1 MIKDTSFRKDCE
13 FMVDFRNIFDGAG
26 KKKLIV
32 FSVALATTCAAF
44 SVAKGN
50 DESLD
55 TLSSDSS
62 LSTAEQKLTS
72 EEIDKIIEDL
82 KVSGNVDN
90 IIDKLNEYL
99 IRARLAENDALVD
112 YLEKKIE
119 YYTSLKQTETL
130 KGEIEALKKKNSNVS
145 DVDEQVSKIMSSD
158 MILSDL
164 EGALSSEAMSIIYS
178 LGEDNIKKLQDL
190 LVEVEGMMN
199 IKDTDSLAVQQRS
212 LLDVLF
218 LSKAIEDS
226 LVSDE
231 RLEEAE
237 NTLSVA
243 VTILESYEKQ
253 KYGTSEYDNLV
264 EGSDNFSKTGNK
276 SSSIL
281 PEQIIFFNGYFNIKH
296 EPIMYDGHILLALD
310 DLFQY
315 IDSDIEYMYN
325 NPTMVIKSP
334 NKILELVCGKST
346 AYVEDK
352 PQSMPVPVLS
362 FNNVQYMPVESFA
375 EAYDISYKFLPD
387 SDCIILYDNLVQLE
401 NSSVPNQL
409 NKG

>member
-1 MIKDTSFRKDCE
+1 
-13 FMVDFRNIFDGAG
+13 MVDFRNIFDGAG

-99 IRARLAENDALVD
+99 IRARLAENDALAE

-231 RLEEAE
+231 RLEEAK

-296 EPIMYDGHILLALD
+296 APIMYDGHILLALD

>member
-1 MIKDTSFRKDCE
+1 
-13 FMVDFRNIFDGAG
+13 MVDFRNIFNGAG

-32 FSVALATTCAAF
+32 FSLALAATCVAF

-55 TLSSDSS
+55 TLSSNSNP
-62 LSTAEQKLTS
+62 STAEQKLTS

-99 IRARLAENDALVD
+99 IRARLAENDALAE

-212 LLDVLF
+212 LLDILF

-231 RLEEAE
+231 RLEEAK

-334 NKILELVCGKST
+334 NKILELVCGEST
-346 AYVEDK
+346 AYIDDK

>member
-1 MIKDTSFRKDCE
+1 
-13 FMVDFRNIFDGAG
+13 MVDFRNIFDGAG

-99 IRARLAENDALVD
+99 IRARLAENDALAE

-190 LVEVEGMMN
+190 LVEVESMMN
-199 IKDTDSLAVQQRS
+199 IKDTNSLTIQQRS

-231 RLEEAE
+231 RLEEAK

-296 EPIMYDGHILLALD
+296 APIMYDGHILLALD

>member
-1 MIKDTSFRKDCE
+1 MISFKN
-13 FMVDFRNIFDGAG
+13 FFDSVN
-26 KKKLIV
+26 KKKLAI
-32 FSVALATTCAAF
+32 FSAFAVATCTAAF
-44 SVAKGN
+44 SIAKGN
-50 DESLD
+50 SESLD
-55 TLSSDSS
+55 LISSNSNP
-62 LSTAEQKLTS
+62 STAEQKLTS

-99 IRARLAENDALVD
+99 IRARLAENDALAE

-178 LGEDNIKKLQDL
+178 LGEDNVKKLQDL

-199 IKDTDSLAVQQRS
+199 IKDTSSLTVQQRS

-218 LSKAIEDS
+218 LSKAIEDE
-226 LVSDE
+226 LVSNE
-231 RLEEAE
+231 RLDEAK
-237 NTLSVA
+237 NVLSVA

-281 PEQIIFFNGYFNIKH
+281 PEQIVFFNGYFNIKH
-296 EPIMYDGHILLALD
+296 APIMYDGHILLALD

-334 NKILELVCGKST
+334 NKILELVCGEST
-346 AYVEDK
+346 AYIDDK

-362 FNNVQYMPVESFA
+362 FNNVQYVPVESFA

>member
-1 MIKDTSFRKDCE
+1 MDKIENNPCDGIKAPKLE
-13 FMVDFRNIFDGAG
+13 
-26 KKKLIV
+26 KKLP
-32 FSVALATTCAAF
+32 
-44 SVAKGN
+44 N
-50 DESLD
+50 Y
-55 TLSSDSS
+55 
-62 LSTAEQKLTS
+62 LTS

-99 IRARLAENDALVD
+99 IRARLAENDALAE

-199 IKDTDSLAVQQRS
+199 IKDTDSLTIQQRS

-231 RLEEAE
+231 RLEEAK

-281 PEQIIFFNGYFNIKH
+281 PEQIVFFNGYFNIKH
-296 EPIMYDGHILLALD
+296 APIMYDGHILLALD

-346 AYVEDK
+346 AYIDDK

-362 FNNVQYMPVESFA
+362 FNNVQYVSVESFA

>member
-1 MIKDTSFRKDCE
+1 MISFKN
-13 FMVDFRNIFDGAG
+13 FFDSVN
-26 KKKLIV
+26 KKKLAI
-32 FSVALATTCAAF
+32 FSAFAVATCTAAF
-44 SVAKGN
+44 SIAKGN
-50 DESLD
+50 SESLD
-55 TLSSDSS
+55 LMSSENDS
-62 LSTAEQKLTS
+62 AAADQKLTS

-99 IRARLAENDALVD
+99 IRARLAENDALAE

-199 IKDTDSLAVQQRS
+199 IKDTSSLTVQQRS

-218 LSKAIEDS
+218 LSKAIEDE
-226 LVSDE
+226 LVSNE
-231 RLEEAE
+231 RLDEAK
-237 NTLSVA
+237 NVLSVA

-281 PEQIIFFNGYFNIKH
+281 PEQIVFFNGYFNIKH
-296 EPIMYDGHILLALD
+296 APIMYDGHILLALD

-334 NKILELVCGKST
+334 NKILELVCGEST
-346 AYVEDK
+346 AYIDDK

-362 FNNVQYMPVESFA
+362 FNNVQYVPVESFA

>member
-1 MIKDTSFRKDCE
+1 
-13 FMVDFRNIFDGAG
+13 MVDFRNIFDGAG

-190 LVEVEGMMN
+190 LVEVEGDR
-199 IKDTDSLAVQQRS
+199 K
-212 LLDVLF
+212 
-218 LSKAIEDS
+218 
-226 LVSDE
+226 
-231 RLEEAE
+231 
-237 NTLSVA
+237 SV
-243 VTILESYEKQ
+243 V
-253 KYGTSEYDNLV
+253 
-264 EGSDNFSKTGNK
+264 
-276 SSSIL
+276 
-281 PEQIIFFNGYFNIKH
+281 
-296 EPIMYDGHILLALD
+296 
-310 DLFQY
+310 
-315 IDSDIEYMYN
+315 
-325 NPTMVIKSP
+325 
-334 NKILELVCGKST
+334 
-346 AYVEDK
+346 
-352 PQSMPVPVLS
+352 
-362 FNNVQYMPVESFA
+362 
-375 EAYDISYKFLPD
+375 
-387 SDCIILYDNLVQLE
+387 
-401 NSSVPNQL
+401 
-409 NKG
+409 

>member
-1 MIKDTSFRKDCE
+1 MISFKN
-13 FMVDFRNIFDGAG
+13 FFDSVN
-26 KKKLIV
+26 KKKLAI
-32 FSVALATTCAAF
+32 FSAFAVATCTAAF
-44 SVAKGN
+44 SIAKGN
-50 DESLD
+50 SESLD
-55 TLSSDSS
+55 LMSSENDSAA
-62 LSTAEQKLTS
+62 AEQKLTS

-99 IRARLAENDALVD
+99 IRARLAENDALAE

-199 IKDTDSLAVQQRS
+199 IKDTSSLTVQQRS

-231 RLEEAE
+231 RLEEAK

-334 NKILELVCGKST
+334 NKILELVCGEST
-346 AYVEDK
+346 AYIDDK

-362 FNNVQYMPVESFA
+362 FNNVQYVPVESFA

>member
-1 MIKDTSFRKDCE
+1 
-13 FMVDFRNIFDGAG
+13 MVDFWNTFDGAG

-55 TLSSDSS
+55 TLSSGSS

-99 IRARLAENDALVD
+99 IRARLAENDALVN

-231 RLEEAE
+231 RLEEAK

-346 AYVEDK
+346 AYVDDK
-352 PQSMPVPVLS
+352 PQSMSVPVLS

>member
-1 MIKDTSFRKDCE
+1 
-13 FMVDFRNIFDGAG
+13 MVDFRNIFDGAG

-99 IRARLAENDALVD
+99 IRARLAENDALAE

-199 IKDTDSLAVQQRS
+199 IKDTNLLTIQQRS

-231 RLEEAE
+231 RLEEAK

-281 PEQIIFFNGYFNIKH
+281 PEQIVFFNGYFNIKH

>member
-1 MIKDTSFRKDCE
+1 
-13 FMVDFRNIFDGAG
+13 MVDFRNIFDGAG

-99 IRARLAENDALVD
+99 IRARLAENDALAD

-199 IKDTDSLAVQQRS
+199 IKDTDSLTIQQRS

-231 RLEEAE
+231 RLEEAK

-281 PEQIIFFNGYFNIKH
+281 PEQIVFFNGYFNIKH

-346 AYVEDK
+346 AYIDDK

-362 FNNVQYMPVESFA
+362 FNNVQYVSVESFA

>member
-1 MIKDTSFRKDCE
+1 MISFKN
-13 FMVDFRNIFDGAG
+13 FFDSVN
-26 KKKLIV
+26 KKKLAI
-32 FSVALATTCAAF
+32 FSAFAVATCTAAF
-44 SVAKGN
+44 SIAKGN
-50 DESLD
+50 SESLD
-55 TLSSDSS
+55 LMSSENDSAA
-62 LSTAEQKLTS
+62 AEQKLTS

-99 IRARLAENDALVD
+99 IRARLAENDALAE

-199 IKDTDSLAVQQRS
+199 IKDTSSLTVQQRS

-218 LSKAIEDS
+218 LSKAIEDE
-226 LVSDE
+226 LVSNE
-231 RLEEAE
+231 RLDEAK
-237 NTLSVA
+237 NVLSVA

-281 PEQIIFFNGYFNIKH
+281 PEQIVFFNGYFNIKH
-296 EPIMYDGHILLALD
+296 APIMYDGHILLALD

>member
-1 MIKDTSFRKDCE
+1 MISFKN
-13 FMVDFRNIFDGAG
+13 FFDSVN
-26 KKKLIV
+26 KKKLAI
-32 FSVALATTCAAF
+32 FSAFAVATCTAAF

-199 IKDTDSLAVQQRS
+199 IKDTNSLTIQQRS

-231 RLEEAE
+231 RLEEAK

>member
-1 MIKDTSFRKDCE
+1 
-13 FMVDFRNIFDGAG
+13 MVDFRNIFNGAG

-32 FSVALATTCAAF
+32 FSLALATTCAAF

-99 IRARLAENDALVD
+99 IRARLAENDALAE

-164 EGALSSEAMSIIYS
+164 ECALSSEAMSIIYS
-178 LGEDNIKKLQDL
+178 LGEDNVKKLQDL

-199 IKDTDSLAVQQRS
+199 IKDTNSLTIQQRS

-231 RLEEAE
+231 RLEEAK

-296 EPIMYDGHILLALD
+296 APIMYDGHILLALD

-325 NPTMVIKSP
+325 NPTIVIKSP

>member
-1 MIKDTSFRKDCE
+1 
-13 FMVDFRNIFDGAG
+13 MVDFRNIFNGAG

-32 FSVALATTCAAF
+32 FSLALAATCVAF

-55 TLSSDSS
+55 TLSSNSNP
-62 LSTAEQKLTS
+62 STAEQKLTS

-99 IRARLAENDALVD
+99 IRARLAENDALAE

-178 LGEDNIKKLQDL
+178 LGEDNIKNLQDL

-199 IKDTDSLAVQQRS
+199 IKDTSSLTVQQRS

-231 RLEEAE
+231 RLEEAK

-281 PEQIIFFNGYFNIKH
+281 PEQIVFFNGYFNIKH
-296 EPIMYDGHILLALD
+296 APIMYDGHILLALD

-334 NKILELVCGKST
+334 NKILELVCGEST
-346 AYVEDK
+346 AYIDDK

-362 FNNVQYMPVESFA
+362 FNNVQYVPVESFA

>member
-1 MIKDTSFRKDCE
+1 MISFKN
-13 FMVDFRNIFDGAG
+13 FFDSVN
-26 KKKLIV
+26 KKKLAI
-32 FSVALATTCAAF
+32 FSAFAVATCTAAF
-44 SVAKGN
+44 SIAKGN
-50 DESLD
+50 SESLD
-55 TLSSDSS
+55 LMSSENDSAA
-62 LSTAEQKLTS
+62 AEQKLTS

-99 IRARLAENDALVD
+99 IRARLAENDALAE

-199 IKDTDSLAVQQRS
+199 IKDTNLLTIQQRS

-231 RLEEAE
+231 RLEEAK

-281 PEQIIFFNGYFNIKH
+281 PEQIVFFNGYFNIKH

>member
-1 MIKDTSFRKDCE
+1 
-13 FMVDFRNIFDGAG
+13 MVDFWNIFDGAG

-55 TLSSDSS
+55 TLSSGSS

-99 IRARLAENDALVD
+99 IRARLAENDALVN

-231 RLEEAE
+231 RLEEAK

-346 AYVEDK
+346 AYVDDK
-352 PQSMPVPVLS
+352 PQSMSVPVLS

>member
-1 MIKDTSFRKDCE
+1 
-13 FMVDFRNIFDGAG
+13 MVDFRNIFNGAG

-32 FSVALATTCAAF
+32 FSLALATTCAAF

-99 IRARLAENDALVD
+99 IRARLAENDALAE

-178 LGEDNIKKLQDL
+178 LGEDNVKKLQDL

-199 IKDTDSLAVQQRS
+199 IKDTNSLTIQQRS

-231 RLEEAE
+231 RLEEAK

-281 PEQIIFFNGYFNIKH
+281 PEQIVFFNGYFNIKH
-296 EPIMYDGHILLALD
+296 APIMYDGHILLALD

-362 FNNVQYMPVESFA
+362 FNNVQYVPVESFA

>member
-1 MIKDTSFRKDCE
+1 
-13 FMVDFRNIFDGAG
+13 MVDFRNIFDGAG

-99 IRARLAENDALVD
+99 IRARLAENDALAE

-190 LVEVEGMMN
+190 LVEVESMMN
-199 IKDTDSLAVQQRS
+199 IKDTNSLTIQQRS

-231 RLEEAE
+231 RLEEAK

>member
-1 MIKDTSFRKDCE
+1 MISFKN
-13 FMVDFRNIFDGAG
+13 FFDSVN
-26 KKKLIV
+26 KKKLAI
-32 FSVALATTCAAF
+32 FSAFAVATCTAAF
-44 SVAKGN
+44 SIAKGN
-50 DESLD
+50 SESLD
-55 TLSSDSS
+55 LMSSENDSAA
-62 LSTAEQKLTS
+62 AEQKLTS

-99 IRARLAENDALVD
+99 IRARLAENDALAE

-178 LGEDNIKKLQDL
+178 LGEDNVKKLQDL

-199 IKDTDSLAVQQRS
+199 IKDTSSLTVQQRS

-218 LSKAIEDS
+218 LSKAIEDE
-226 LVSDE
+226 LVSNE
-231 RLEEAE
+231 RLDEAK
-237 NTLSVA
+237 NVLSVA

-281 PEQIIFFNGYFNIKH
+281 PEQIVFFNGYFNIKH
-296 EPIMYDGHILLALD
+296 APIMYDGHILLALD

>member
-1 MIKDTSFRKDCE
+1 MISFKN
-13 FMVDFRNIFDGAG
+13 FFDSVN
-26 KKKLIV
+26 KKKLAI
-32 FSVALATTCAAF
+32 FSAFAVATCTAAF
-44 SVAKGN
+44 SIAKGN
-50 DESLD
+50 SESLD
-55 TLSSDSS
+55 LMSSENDSAA
-62 LSTAEQKLTS
+62 AEQKLTS

-99 IRARLAENDALVD
+99 IRARLAENDALAE

-178 LGEDNIKKLQDL
+178 LGEDNVKKLQDL

-199 IKDTDSLAVQQRS
+199 IKDTNSLTIQQRS

-231 RLEEAE
+231 RLEEAK

-281 PEQIIFFNGYFNIKH
+281 PEQIVFFNGYFNIKH
-296 EPIMYDGHILLALD
+296 APIMYDGHILLALD

-334 NKILELVCGKST
+334 NKILELVCGEST
-346 AYVEDK
+346 AYIDDK

-362 FNNVQYMPVESFA
+362 FNNVQYVPVESFA

>member
-1 MIKDTSFRKDCE
+1 
-13 FMVDFRNIFDGAG
+13 MVDFRNIFDGAG

-99 IRARLAENDALVD
+99 IRARLAENDALAE

-199 IKDTDSLAVQQRS
+199 IKDTNSLTIQQRS

-231 RLEEAE
+231 RLEEAK

>member
-1 MIKDTSFRKDCE
+1 MISFKN
-13 FMVDFRNIFDGAG
+13 FFDSVN
-26 KKKLIV
+26 KKKLAI
-32 FSVALATTCAAF
+32 FSAFAVATCTAAF
-44 SVAKGN
+44 SIAKGN
-50 DESLD
+50 SESLD
-55 TLSSDSS
+55 LMSSENDSAA
-62 LSTAEQKLTS
+62 AEQKLTS

-99 IRARLAENDALVD
+99 IRARLAENDALAE

-178 LGEDNIKKLQDL
+178 LGEDNVKKLQDL

-199 IKDTDSLAVQQRS
+199 IKDTSSLTVQQRS

-218 LSKAIEDS
+218 LSKAIEDE
-226 LVSDE
+226 LVSNE
-231 RLEEAE
+231 RLDEAK
-237 NTLSVA
+237 NVLSVA

-296 EPIMYDGHILLALD
+296 APIMYDGHILLALD

>member
-1 MIKDTSFRKDCE
+1 MISFKN
-13 FMVDFRNIFDGAG
+13 FFDSVN
-26 KKKLIV
+26 KKKLAI
-32 FSVALATTCAAF
+32 FSAFAVATCTAAF
-44 SVAKGN
+44 SIAKGN
-50 DESLD
+50 SESLD
-55 TLSSDSS
+55 LMSSENDSAA
-62 LSTAEQKLTS
+62 AEQKLTS

-99 IRARLAENDALVD
+99 IRARLAENDALAE

-164 EGALSSEAMSIIYS
+164 ECALSSEAMSIIYS
-178 LGEDNIKKLQDL
+178 LGEDNVKKLQDL

-199 IKDTDSLAVQQRS
+199 IKDTSSLTVQQRS

-218 LSKAIEDS
+218 LSKAIEDES
-226 LVSDE
+226 VSNE
-231 RLEEAE
+231 RLDEAK
-237 NTLSVA
+237 NVLSVA
-243 VTILESYEKQ
+243 VTIFESYEKQ

-281 PEQIIFFNGYFNIKH
+281 PEQIVFFNGYFNIKH
-296 EPIMYDGHILLALD
+296 APIMYDGHILLALD

-334 NKILELVCGKST
+334 NKILELVCGEST
-346 AYVEDK
+346 AYIDDK

-362 FNNVQYMPVESFA
+362 FNNVQYVPVESFA

-387 SDCIILYDNLVQLE
+387 SYCIILYDNLVQLE

>member
-1 MIKDTSFRKDCE
+1 MISFKN
-13 FMVDFRNIFDGAG
+13 FFDSVN
-26 KKKLIV
+26 KKKLAI
-32 FSVALATTCAAF
+32 FSAFAVATCTAAF

-99 IRARLAENDALVD
+99 IRERLAENDALVD

-199 IKDTDSLAVQQRS
+199 IKDTNSLTIQQRS

-231 RLEEAE
+231 RLEEAK

>member
-1 MIKDTSFRKDCE
+1 M
-13 FMVDFRNIFDGAG
+13 
-26 KKKLIV
+26 
-32 FSVALATTCAAF
+32 ALATTCAAF

-199 IKDTDSLAVQQRS
+199 IKDTNSLTIQQRS

-231 RLEEAE
+231 RLEEAK

>member
-1 MIKDTSFRKDCE
+1 
-13 FMVDFRNIFDGAG
+13 MVDFRNIFNGAG

-32 FSVALATTCAAF
+32 FSLALAATCVAF

-55 TLSSDSS
+55 TLSSNSNP
-62 LSTAEQKLTS
+62 STAEQKLTS

-99 IRARLAENDALVD
+99 IRARLAENDALAE

-164 EGALSSEAMSIIYS
+164 EGALSSEAMSIVYS

-199 IKDTDSLAVQQRS
+199 IKDTSSLTVQQRS

-218 LSKAIEDS
+218 LSKAIEDE
-226 LVSDE
+226 LVSNE
-231 RLEEAE
+231 RLDEAK
-237 NTLSVA
+237 NVLSVA

-281 PEQIIFFNGYFNIKH
+281 PEQIVFFNGYFNIKH
-296 EPIMYDGHILLALD
+296 APIMYDGHILLALD

-334 NKILELVCGKST
+334 NKILELVCGEST
-346 AYVEDK
+346 AYIDDK

-362 FNNVQYMPVESFA
+362 FNNVQYVPVESFA

>member
-1 MIKDTSFRKDCE
+1 
-13 FMVDFRNIFDGAG
+13 MVDFRNIFNGAG
-26 KKKLIV
+26 KKKLLV
-32 FSVALATTCAAF
+32 FSLALVTTCVAF

-99 IRARLAENDALVD
+99 IRARLAENDALAE

-199 IKDTDSLAVQQRS
+199 IKDTDSLTIQQRS

-231 RLEEAE
+231 RLEEAK

-296 EPIMYDGHILLALD
+296 APIMYDGHILLALD

>member
-1 MIKDTSFRKDCE
+1 
-13 FMVDFRNIFDGAG
+13 MVDFRNIFDGAG

-231 RLEEAE
+231 RLEEAK

-325 NPTMVIKSP
+325 NPTMVIKST

>member
-1 MIKDTSFRKDCE
+1 
-13 FMVDFRNIFDGAG
+13 MVDFWNIFDGAG

-55 TLSSDSS
+55 TLSSGSS

-99 IRARLAENDALVD
+99 IRARLAENDALVN

-231 RLEEAE
+231 RLEEAK

-346 AYVEDK
+346 AYVDDK
-352 PQSMPVPVLS
+352 PQSMSVPVLS
-362 FNNVQYMPVESFA
+362 FNNVQYMPAESFA

>member
-1 MIKDTSFRKDCE
+1 MISFKN
-13 FMVDFRNIFDGAG
+13 FFDSVN
-26 KKKLIV
+26 KKKLAI
-32 FSVALATTCAAF
+32 FSAFAVATCTAAF
-44 SVAKGN
+44 SIAKGN
-50 DESLD
+50 SESLD
-55 TLSSDSS
+55 LMSSENDSAA
-62 LSTAEQKLTS
+62 AEQKLTS

-99 IRARLAENDALVD
+99 IRARLAENDALAE

-164 EGALSSEAMSIIYS
+164 ECALSSEAMSIIYS
-178 LGEDNIKKLQDL
+178 LGEDNVKKLQDL
-190 LVEVEGMMN
+190 LIEVEGMMN
-199 IKDTDSLAVQQRS
+199 IKDTSSLTVQQRS

-218 LSKAIEDS
+218 LSKAIEDES
-226 LVSDE
+226 VSNE
-231 RLEEAE
+231 RLDEAK
-237 NTLSVA
+237 NVLSVA

-276 SSSIL
+276 SSSIS
-281 PEQIIFFNGYFNIKH
+281 PEQIVFFNGYFNIKH
-296 EPIMYDGHILLALD
+296 APIMYDGHILLALD

-334 NKILELVCGKST
+334 NKILELVCGEST
-346 AYVEDK
+346 AYIDDK

-362 FNNVQYMPVESFA
+362 FNNVQYVPVESFA

-401 NSSVPNQL
+401 NSAVPNQL

>member
-1 MIKDTSFRKDCE
+1 
-13 FMVDFRNIFDGAG
+13 MVDFRNIFNGAG

-32 FSVALATTCAAF
+32 FSLALAATCVAF

-55 TLSSDSS
+55 TLSSNSNP
-62 LSTAEQKLTS
+62 STAEQKLTS

-99 IRARLAENDALVD
+99 IRARLAENDALAE

-178 LGEDNIKKLQDL
+178 LGEDNVKKLQDL

-199 IKDTDSLAVQQRS
+199 IKDTSSLTVQQRS

-218 LSKAIEDS
+218 LSKAIEDE
-226 LVSDE
+226 LVSNE
-231 RLEEAE
+231 RLDEAK
-237 NTLSVA
+237 NVLSVA

-281 PEQIIFFNGYFNIKH
+281 PEQIVFFNGYFNIKH
-296 EPIMYDGHILLALD
+296 APIMYDGHILLALD

-334 NKILELVCGKST
+334 NKILELVCGEST
-346 AYVEDK
+346 AYIDDK

>member
-1 MIKDTSFRKDCE
+1 
-13 FMVDFRNIFDGAG
+13 MVDFRNIFDGAG